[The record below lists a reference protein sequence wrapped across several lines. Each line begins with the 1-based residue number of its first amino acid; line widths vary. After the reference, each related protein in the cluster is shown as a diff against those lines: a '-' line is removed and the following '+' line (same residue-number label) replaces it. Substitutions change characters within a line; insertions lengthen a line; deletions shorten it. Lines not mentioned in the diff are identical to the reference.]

1 MIFSQEEF
9 QSAVFKRFVVL
20 TDKYCDYLKEHAEL
34 IDISTNAKICEGQ
47 LWKDVLVQSAVY
59 YGELMELINIMQ
71 CFAFSE
77 IINKNSMDLNP
88 QSHRDLLNL
97 CNEIMIALRRDAIEK
112 ICRI

>member
-1 MIFSQEEF
+1 LIFSQEEF
-9 QSAVFKRFVVL
+9 QYAVFKRFVVL

-71 CFAFSE
+71 YFAFSE